1 MAGIH
6 VAMQSDVAT
15 KLLWVGGGGC
25 KKQAFCVAEGRCSK
39 TYEGL
44 QRVKELLCGNKESS
58 MEKGIRYI
66 YQVLLLGLG
75 PVRDSKR

>member
-1 MAGIH
+1 M
-6 VAMQSDVAT
+6 
-15 KLLWVGGGGC
+15 
-25 KKQAFCVAEGRCSK
+25 
-39 TYEGL
+39 
-44 QRVKELLCGNKESS
+44 KELLCGNKESS